1 MSDRWLWHDL
11 DLRHARG
18 FVAVGCPDTVA
29 SRIAATDDKD
39 FLAFA
44 VVDVFRRDN
53 DAFED
58 TIMF

>member
-18 FVAVGCPDTVA
+18 FVAVGCPDTIA

-39 FLAFA
+39 FLFVKRQARF
-44 VVDVFRRDN
+44 DQKEVFPR
-53 DAFED
+53 
-58 TIMF
+58 